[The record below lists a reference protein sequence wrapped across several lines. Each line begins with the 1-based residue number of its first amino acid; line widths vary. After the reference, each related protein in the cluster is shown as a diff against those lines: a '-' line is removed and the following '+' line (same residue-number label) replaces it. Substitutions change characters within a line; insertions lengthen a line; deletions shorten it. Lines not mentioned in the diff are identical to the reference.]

1 MSTTDCDV
9 LVVGAGPTGLTLAI
23 QLLSR
28 GVTTRL
34 IDQDPGLPK
43 LSRAIGIQP
52 RTMETLDMMG
62 VADRLLKIGHRGLR
76 TNVYVGGRRQAGID
90 MTCADS
96 EYAFIV
102 HLPQNRTEEV
112 LRSRLAELGGSVESG
127 TELLGFVQD
136 ADAVTA
142 TLEDG
147 EGREV
152 QVTASYLV
160 GCDGAHSAVRRL
172 LDVSF
177 EGQPYPF
184 DWLLA
189 DTELDGVGRNDEVH
203 VYWGPGGQPLGL
215 IPIDGRLWRVSA
227 PMPAERGGTA
237 PTLEEIQGLVDARGP
252 GGIVV
257 HDPETLTCFR
267 CQCRS
272 TDAYRRDRVFLA
284 GDAAH
289 IHAPTGAQG
298 MNLGINDAANL
309 GWKLAYVVAG
319 RSPDTLLDSYG
330 AERRPAAQEV
340 MAFTD
345 RMVRFVLE
353 TSPLKRA
360 LRKAIMPLMRT
371 PRMRRRLANRMAQ
384 LAIAY
389 PASPISQPGRVRG
402 LPEPGAR
409 MPNVR
414 LHDGRTLH
422 ETLRDGEYVV
432 AGPEDGLAGHVLV
445 RPDGY
450 VAAVARGDEA
460 SAVAIGS
467 ALLHPGARCSA
478 STVGS
483 TQTPYPGRF
492 VQELV
497 EGGHELPNV

>member
-28 GVTTRL
+28 GVRTRL

-62 VADRLLKIGHRGLR
+62 LADRLLDIGHRGLR
-76 TNVYVGGRRQAGID
+76 TTVYVGGRRQTGID
-90 MTCADS
+90 MTYADS
-96 EYAFIV
+96 EYAFIL

-112 LRSRLAELGGSVESG
+112 LRSRLAELGGKVESG
-127 TELLGFVQD
+127 VELLGFIQD

-142 TLEDG
+142 TLSDA
-147 EGREV
+147 EGREG
-152 QVTASYLV
+152 QVTALFLV
-160 GCDGAHSAVRRL
+160 GCDGSHSKVRRV
-172 LDVSF
+172 LDVPF
-177 EGQPYPF
+177 EGQRYPF

-189 DTELDGVGRNDEVH
+189 DTELDGVGRHDEVH
-203 VYWGPGGQPLGL
+203 LYWGPGGQPLGL

-227 PMPAERGGTA
+227 PMPADRGGAA

-267 CQCRS
+267 CQIRS
-272 TDAYRRDRVFLA
+272 TDTYRRDRAFLA
-284 GDAAH
+284 GDAVH

-319 RSPDTLLDSYG
+319 RAPDTLLDTYA
-330 AERRPAAQEV
+330 AERRPAAQQV

-345 RMVRFVLE
+345 NMVRFVME
-353 TSPLKRA
+353 KSPVKRTIRRA
-360 LRKAIMPLMRT
+360 MMPLLRM
-371 PRMRRRLANRMAQ
+371 PKMRRRMANRIAQ

-389 PASPISQPGRVRG
+389 PDSPITQPGRVRG
-402 LPEPGAR
+402 VPEPGAR
-409 MPNVR
+409 MPNIR

-422 ETLRDGEYVV
+422 EALRGGEHVL
-432 AGPEDGLAGHVLV
+432 AGPEDGLPGRVLV

-450 VAAVARGDEA
+450 VAAVGRDDDNSAIDDYLQTARRLA
-460 SAVAIGS
+460 PS
-467 ALLHPGARCSA
+467 
-478 STVGS
+478 
-483 TQTPYPGRF
+483 
-492 VQELV
+492 
-497 EGGHELPNV
+497 GG

>member
-28 GVTTRL
+28 GVRTRL

-62 VADRLLKIGHRGLR
+62 LADRLLDIGHRGLR
-76 TNVYVGGRRQAGID
+76 TTVYVGGRRQTGID
-90 MTCADS
+90 MTYADS
-96 EYAFIV
+96 EYAFIL

-112 LRSRLAELGGSVESG
+112 LRSRLAELGGKVESG
-127 TELLGFVQD
+127 VELLGFIQD

-142 TLEDG
+142 TLSDA
-147 EGREV
+147 EGREG
-152 QVTASYLV
+152 QVTALFLV
-160 GCDGAHSAVRRL
+160 GCDGSHSKVRRV
-172 LDVSF
+172 LDVPF
-177 EGQPYPF
+177 EGQRYPF

-189 DTELDGVGRNDEVH
+189 DTELDGVGRHDEVH
-203 VYWGPGGQPLGL
+203 LYWGPGGQPLGL

-227 PMPAERGGTA
+227 PTPADRGGAA

-267 CQCRS
+267 CQIRS
-272 TDAYRRDRVFLA
+272 TDTYRRDRAFLA
-284 GDAAH
+284 GDAVH

-319 RSPDTLLDSYG
+319 RAPDTLLDTYA
-330 AERRPAAQEV
+330 AERRPAAQQV

-345 RMVRFVLE
+345 NMVRFVME
-353 TSPLKRA
+353 KSPVKRTIRRA
-360 LRKAIMPLMRT
+360 MMPLLRM
-371 PRMRRRLANRMAQ
+371 PKMRRRMANRIAQ

-389 PASPISQPGRVRG
+389 PDSPITQPGRVRG
-402 LPEPGAR
+402 VPEPGAR
-409 MPNVR
+409 MPNIR

-422 ETLRDGEYVV
+422 EALRGGEHVL
-432 AGPEDGLAGHVLV
+432 AGPEDGLPGRVLV

-450 VAAVARGDEA
+450 VAAVGRDDDNSAIDDYLQTARRLA
-460 SAVAIGS
+460 PS
-467 ALLHPGARCSA
+467 
-478 STVGS
+478 
-483 TQTPYPGRF
+483 
-492 VQELV
+492 
-497 EGGHELPNV
+497 GG

>member
-9 LVVGAGPTGLTLAI
+9 LVVGAGPTGLTLAL

-28 GVTTRL
+28 GVSTRL

-62 VADRLLKIGHRGLR
+62 VADRLLEIGHRGLR
-76 TNVYVGGRRQAGID
+76 TSVYVGGRRQAGID

-96 EYAFIV
+96 EYAFIL

-112 LRSRLAELGGSVESG
+112 LRSRLAELGGKVESG
-127 TELLGFVQD
+127 IELLGFVQD
-136 ADAVTA
+136 ADVVTA
-142 TLEDG
+142 TLSDAEAP
-147 EGREV
+147 EV
-152 QVTASYLV
+152 QVTASFLV
-160 GCDGAHSAVRRL
+160 GCDGSHSMVRRVL
-172 LDVSF
+172 AVPF
-177 EGQPYPF
+177 QGQPYPF

-189 DTELDGVGRNDEVH
+189 DAELDGVGRNDEVH

-227 PMPAERGGTA
+227 PMPAERGGAA

-257 HDPETLTCFR
+257 HGPETLTCFR
-267 CQCRS
+267 CQIRS
-272 TDAYRRDRVFLA
+272 TETYRRDRVFLA

-309 GWKLAYVVAG
+309 GWKLAWVVAG
-319 RSPDTLLDSYG
+319 RAPNTLLDTYG
-330 AERRPAAQEV
+330 TERRAAAQQV

-345 RMVRFVLE
+345 NMVRFVLE
-353 TSPLKRA
+353 TSPVRRTLRRA
-360 LRKAIMPLMRT
+360 MMPLLRT
-371 PRMRRRLANRMAQ
+371 PRMRGRLANRMAQ

-389 PASPISQPGRVRG
+389 PDSPISQPGRVRG

-409 MPNVR
+409 MPNIR
-414 LHDGRTLH
+414 LHDGRTLNQA
-422 ETLRDGEYVV
+422 LRDGEYVI
-432 AGPEDGLAGHVLV
+432 AGPEDGLPGRVLV

-450 VAAVARGDEA
+450 VAAVGRDVDHAAID
-460 SAVAIGS
+460 SAMQ
-467 ALLHPGARCSA
+467 
-478 STVGS
+478 TVRTLAPS
-483 TQTPYPGRF
+483 S
-492 VQELV
+492 
-497 EGGHELPNV
+497 

>member
-1 MSTTDCDV
+1 MDTTDLDV

-23 QLLSR
+23 QLISR
-28 GVTTRL
+28 GVRTRV
-34 IDQDPGLPK
+34 IDQDPGVPK

-62 VADRLLKIGHRGLR
+62 LADRLLEIGHPGLR
-76 TNVYVGGRRQAGID
+76 TSVYVGGRRRAGID
-90 MTCADS
+90 LTYADS
-96 EYAFIV
+96 EYAFIL

-112 LRSRLAELGGSVESG
+112 LRSRLAELGGKVESG
-127 TELLGFVQD
+127 IELLCFVQE

-142 TLEDG
+142 TLSDA
-147 EGREV
+147 EGREE
-152 QVTASYLV
+152 QVTASFLV
-160 GCDGAHSAVRRL
+160 GCDGSHSTVRRVL
-172 LDVSF
+172 GVPF

-189 DTELDGVGRNDEVH
+189 DTELQGVGRNDEVH

-227 PMPAERGGTA
+227 PMPAERGGAA

-257 HDPETLTCFR
+257 HDAETLTCFR
-267 CQCRS
+267 CQIRS
-272 TDAYRRDRVFLA
+272 ADTYRRGRVFLA
-284 GDAAH
+284 GDAVH

-319 RSPDTLLDSYG
+319 RAPDTLLDTYG
-330 AERRPAAQEV
+330 AERRPAAQQV

-345 RMVRFVLE
+345 SMVRFVME
-353 TSPLKRA
+353 TSPVKRT
-360 LRKAIMPLMRT
+360 LRRAMMPLLRMPRT
-371 PRMRRRLANRMAQ
+371 RRRMANRLAQ

-389 PASPISQPGRVRG
+389 PDSPITQPGRVRG

-409 MPNVR
+409 MPNIR
-414 LHDGRTLH
+414 LHDGRTMN
-422 ETLRDGEYVV
+422 EALRDGEHVL
-432 AGPEDGLAGHVLV
+432 AGPGDRLPGRVLV

-450 VAAVARGDEA
+450 VAAIGRDGDS
-460 SAVAIGS
+460 SAIDDY
-467 ALLHPGARCSA
+467 LQ
-478 STVGS
+478 TVRTLVPS
-483 TQTPYPGRF
+483 GR
-492 VQELV
+492 
-497 EGGHELPNV
+497 

>member
-28 GVTTRL
+28 GVRTRL

-52 RTMETLDMMG
+52 RTLETLDMMG
-62 VADRLLKIGHRGLR
+62 VADRLLEIGHRGLR
-76 TNVYVGGRRQAGID
+76 TSLYVGGRRQAGID
-90 MTCADS
+90 MTYADS
-96 EYAFIV
+96 EYGFIL

-112 LRSRLAELGGSVESG
+112 LRSRLTELGGSVESG
-127 TELLGFVQD
+127 IELLGFVQD

-142 TLEDG
+142 TLNDA

-152 QVTASYLV
+152 QVTTSYLV
-160 GCDGAHSAVRRL
+160 GCDGSHSAVRRV
-172 LDVSF
+172 LDVPF

-189 DTELDGVGRNDEVH
+189 DAELDGAGRNDEVH
-203 VYWGPGGQPLGL
+203 VYWGPAGQPLGL

-227 PMPAERGGTA
+227 PVSVERGGSA

-267 CQCRS
+267 CQIRS
-272 TDAYRRDRVFLA
+272 TDTYRRDRAFLA
-284 GDAAH
+284 GDAVH

-319 RSPDTLLDSYG
+319 RAPDALLDTYG
-330 AERRPAAQEV
+330 TERRPAARQV

-345 RMVRFVLE
+345 NLVHFVLE
-353 TSPLKRA
+353 ASPVRRTLRRA
-360 LRKAIMPLMRT
+360 MMRLLWT
-371 PRMRRRLANRMAQ
+371 PTMRRRLANRMAQ

-389 PASPISQPGRVRG
+389 PDSPISHPGRVRG
-402 LPEPGAR
+402 MPEPGAR
-409 MPNVR
+409 MPNIR
-414 LHDGRTLH
+414 LHDGRTLNQA
-422 ETLRDGEYVV
+422 LRDGEHVLV
-432 AGPEDGLAGHVLV
+432 GPEDGLPGRALV

-450 VAAVARGDEA
+450 VAVVGRADDHA
-460 SAVAIGS
+460 AIDNYLQTVRSLATTGS
-467 ALLHPGARCSA
+467 
-478 STVGS
+478 
-483 TQTPYPGRF
+483 
-492 VQELV
+492 
-497 EGGHELPNV
+497 

>member
-28 GVTTRL
+28 GVRTRL

-62 VADRLLKIGHRGLR
+62 VADRLLEIGHRGLR
-76 TNVYVGGRRQAGID
+76 TTVYAGGRRQAGID
-90 MTCADS
+90 LTYADS
-96 EYAFIV
+96 EYAFIL

-112 LRSRLAELGGSVESG
+112 LRSRLAELGGKVESR
-127 TELLGFVQD
+127 TDLLGFIQD

-142 TLEDG
+142 TLSDA

-152 QVTASYLV
+152 QVTARFLV
-160 GCDGAHSAVRRL
+160 GCDGSHSTVRRV
-172 LDVSF
+172 LDVPF

-227 PMPAERGGTA
+227 PMPADRGGAA
-237 PTLEEIQGLVDARGP
+237 PTLAEIQGLVDARGP

-267 CQCRS
+267 CQIRS
-272 TDAYRRDRVFLA
+272 TDTYRCNRVFLA
-284 GDAAH
+284 GDAVH

-319 RSPDTLLDSYG
+319 RAPDTLLDTYA
-330 AERRPAAQEV
+330 AERRPAAQQV

-345 RMVRFVLE
+345 NMVRFVLE
-353 TSPLKRA
+353 TSPVKQT
-360 LRKAIMPLMRT
+360 LRMAMMPLLRT

-389 PASPISQPGRVRG
+389 PDSPISQPGRVRG
-402 LPEPGAR
+402 LPTPGAR
-409 MPNVR
+409 MPNIR
-414 LHDGRTLH
+414 LHDGRTMN
-422 ETLRDGEYVV
+422 EALRDGEHVL
-432 AGPEDGLAGHVLV
+432 AGPDDGLPGRVLV

-450 VAAVARGDEA
+450 VAAIGRDGHS
-460 SAVAIGS
+460 SAIDDY
-467 ALLHPGARCSA
+467 LQ
-478 STVGS
+478 TVRTLAHS
-483 TQTPYPGRF
+483 GR
-492 VQELV
+492 
-497 EGGHELPNV
+497 

>member
-1 MSTTDCDV
+1 MSATDCDV
-9 LVVGAGPTGLTLAI
+9 LVVGAGPTGLTLAL

-28 GVTTRL
+28 GVRTRL

-62 VADRLLKIGHRGLR
+62 VADRLLEIGHRGLR
-76 TNVYVGGRRQAGID
+76 TSVYVGGRRQAGID

-96 EYAFIV
+96 EYAFIL

-112 LRSRLAELGGSVESG
+112 LRSRLAELGGKVESG
-127 TELLGFVQD
+127 IELLGFVQD

-142 TLEDG
+142 TLSDA

-152 QVTASYLV
+152 LVTASFLV
-160 GCDGAHSAVRRL
+160 GCDGSHSKVRRV
-172 LDVSF
+172 LDVPF

-184 DWLLA
+184 EWLLA

-227 PMPAERGGTA
+227 PMPAERGGAA

-267 CQCRS
+267 CQIRS
-272 TDAYRRDRVFLA
+272 TDTYRRDRVFLA

-309 GWKLAYVVAG
+309 GWKLAWVVAG
-319 RSPDTLLDSYG
+319 RAPHTLLDTYG
-330 AERRPAAQEV
+330 TERRPAAQQV

-345 RMVRFVLE
+345 NMVRFVLE
-353 TSPLKRA
+353 TSPVRRTLRRA
-360 LRKAIMPLMRT
+360 MMPLLRM

-389 PASPISQPGRVRG
+389 PDSPISQPGRVHG

-409 MPNVR
+409 MPNIR
-414 LHDGRTLH
+414 LRDGRTLN
-422 ETLRDGEYVV
+422 EALRDGELVL
-432 AGPEDGLAGHVLV
+432 AGPEDGLPGHVLV

-450 VAAVARGDEA
+450 VAAVGRGVDHA
-460 SAVAIGS
+460 AFDNY
-467 ALLHPGARCSA
+467 LQ
-478 STVGS
+478 TVGTLAPTTS
-483 TQTPYPGRF
+483 
-492 VQELV
+492 
-497 EGGHELPNV
+497 